1 MESRTFQ
8 LLEFPKVLRVLA
20 DRAVSKAGE
29 DACLAIA
36 PLRDEASVRL
46 QNRLLEQAVEWRKET
61 GFSLSPFEPLDGLA
75 AATERPAAVLDQD
88 ALFALLKTLE
98 QAKAAREAL
107 QGFDQRGWDELME
120 AVARA
125 PWPATAWSAVRR
137 CLDDE
142 GRLRDESS
150 PGLMAVRG
158 EIRGIHQRCTKKVK
172 DFILGEDL
180 ARFLQ
185 DEFMTISSDRY
196 VLPLKANFKGRFQ
209 GIIHDYSQTGE
220 TCYFEP
226 MFLVEL
232 NNQLQELKQ
241 EERREER
248 KVLEFLTGIVRQER
262 EAVADASRA
271 LVALDV
277 LLAKTALA
285 QALGGRTLDL
295 EPGLPPRLLDARH
308 PLLALDKGGVVPL
321 DIKLQPGQR
330 ALVISGGNAGGKTV
344 CLKTLGL
351 IALMAFSGLPVPVGI
366 GSSLPLWKQIFVV
379 LGDEQSLEDHV
390 STFTAQ
396 VRYLSR
402 VWERVDQDTLF
413 LLDEFGAGTDPTQGA
428 ALAQSVLDNLL
439 ERGAS
444 VLVATHFPALKAH
457 ALAAAGVRAASVL
470 FDPGT
475 KKPLFRLAYDQ
486 VGASIALDVAREH
499 GLPEAILAKA
509 QQYLLLD
516 GSDTTA
522 VLDRLNAQAV
532 TREKELAALSEER
545 ERLRAKRASL
555 EARFDKERRALMDEI
570 KAQAQTVLH
579 EWKNE
584 KIGRKQALKKLA
596 EAREGLEGVGSLAP
610 EPAAPAFGW
619 DDLRPG
625 QAVEYRAWGRS
636 GVVLDKD
643 ERKRQVK
650 IDLDGVALW
659 VKEADLGPAQG
670 AAPAKAPAATRDSG
684 PAVEGLTRSL
694 DLRGQRADEALR
706 ELERFLDDCLLRGA
720 GRAEIIHGRGT
731 GALRREV
738 HEFLRQFPAVDAFAL
753 APEDRGGDGMTEVT
767 LK

>member
-20 DRAVSKAGE
+20 DHAVSTAGE
-29 DACLAIA
+29 NACLALA
-36 PLRDEASVRL
+36 PLGDEISVRL
-46 QNRLLEQAVEWRKET
+46 QNRLLEQAMSWRAET
-61 GFSLSPFEPLDGLA
+61 GFRLNPFEPLDGLA
-75 AATERPAAVLDQD
+75 AVIERPTAILDQD
-88 ALFALLKTLE
+88 DLFALLKTLE
-98 QAKAAREAL
+98 QAKSAREAL
-107 QGFDQRGWDELME
+107 QSCGERDWEELLD

-125 PWPATAWSAVRR
+125 PWPATVWSAVRR

-158 EIRGIHQRCTKKVK
+158 EIRSIHQRCTKKVK

-180 ARFLQ
+180 SRFLQ

-196 VLPLKANFKGRFQ
+196 VLPLKANFKGRFP

-226 MFLVEL
+226 MFLVEM

-262 EAVADASRA
+262 DAVVACYRA
-271 LVALDV
+271 LVGLDV
-277 LLAKTALA
+277 LLAKVGLGLALN
-285 QALGGRTLDL
+285 GRTLDI
-295 EPGLPPRLLDARH
+295 EPGLPPRLLEARH
-308 PLLALDKGGVVPL
+308 PLLAMDQDRAVPL

-351 IALMAFSGLPVPVGI
+351 IALMGLSGLPVPVGV
-366 GSSLPLWKQIFVV
+366 GSSIPVWRDIFVV
-379 LGDEQSLEDHV
+379 LGDEQSLESHV

-402 VWERVDQDTLF
+402 VWDQVDADTLF

-428 ALAQSVLDNLL
+428 ALAQAVLDSLL
-439 ERGAS
+439 ERRAT
-444 VLVATHFPALKAH
+444 VMVATHFPALKAH
-457 ALAAAGVRAASVL
+457 ALAAEGVRAASVL
-470 FDPGT
+470 FDPDT
-475 KKPLFRLAYDQ
+475 KRPLFRLAYDQ
-486 VGASIALDVAREH
+486 VGASIALEVAREH
-499 GLPEAILAKA
+499 GLPGAILDRAA
-509 QQYLLLD
+509 QYLLLD

-532 TREKELAALSEER
+532 ARDKELRSLADER
-545 ERLRAKRASL
+545 ERLRRKRAAL
-555 EARFDKERRALMDEI
+555 EAEFARERSGLMDEI
-570 KAQAQTVLH
+570 KAQAQAVLH
-579 EWKNE
+579 EWKSG
-584 KIGRKQALKKLA
+584 KLGRKQALKKLSDARERLVDTGALAA
-596 EAREGLEGVGSLAP
+596 EATP
-610 EPAAPAFGW
+610 PAFGW

-625 QAVEYRAWGRS
+625 LTVRYLPWDRQGSVQE
-636 GVVLDKD
+636 KD

-650 IDLDGVALW
+650 VDLDGLSLW
-659 VKEADLGPAQG
+659 VKEADLGPATQAG
-670 AAPAKAPAATRDSG
+670 TVQTPVQASAPSG
-684 PAVEGLTRSL
+684 PTQVL

-706 ELERFLDDCLLRGA
+706 LLERFLDDALLRGT
-720 GRAEIIHGRGT
+720 GGVEII
-731 GALRREV
+731 
-738 HEFLRQFPAVDAFAL
+738 
-753 APEDRGGDGMTEVT
+753 
-767 LK
+767 